1 MKKRVCHKIGLKAQ
15 KHQAQG
21 NALGKDYTKK
31 VALKGQKQLVINA
44 FALSGR
50 LLLMTEDPGR
60 CPGLEADCP
69 FRAFRV

>member
-1 MKKRVCHKIGLKAQ
+1 MFCQYKIKSKILNGGVSLIGLKAQ

-21 NALGKDYTKK
+21 NALGKDYIKE

-50 LLLMTEDPGR
+50 LL
-60 CPGLEADCP
+60 
-69 FRAFRV
+69 